1 MKKFLL
7 ALFMLMAFSA
17 FAIENGTYKCVK
29 CEVTGKTKDGKE
41 MQDVLKQMYES
52 IEFKIKGENI
62 DVTMQNPFGG
72 KPTKSKGKVKGDMII
87 SEDGGMFKIQGN
99 TIILTAD
106 DTEVKVYGEYKKK

>member
-1 MKKFLL
+1 MKKFFL

-41 MQDVLKQMYES
+41 MADVIKQMYEG
-52 IEFKIKGENI
+52 IEFKIKGDNI
-62 DVTMQNPFGG
+62 EVSMPNPFTG
-72 KPTKSKGKVKGDMII
+72 KVTKTKGKVKGDMII

-99 TIILTAD
+99 TIILSAD
-106 DTEVKVYGEYKKK
+106 DKEIKVYGEYKK